1 MHNVK
6 LFVIISVTNYELP
19 KGRALKMVENF
30 NRIKEYRVKKGW
42 SVKQLAAAM
51 GYTEAYIRQIEG
63 FKRGMS
69 LSTAKQF
76 SAVLGKSLNTL
87 FMP

>member
-1 MHNVK
+1 M
-6 LFVIISVTNYELP
+6 P
-19 KGRALKMVENF
+19 ENF
-30 NRIKEYRVKKGW
+30 NRIREYRIKKGW

-51 GYTEAYIRQIEG
+51 GYTETYIRQVEN

-69 LSTAKQF
+69 LSTAIQF
-76 SAVLGKSLNTL
+76 SVVLGKSLNTL

>member
-1 MHNVK
+1 MVK
-6 LFVIISVTNYELP
+6 
-19 KGRALKMVENF
+19 NF
-30 NRIKEYRVKKGW
+30 NRIREYRIKKGW

-51 GYTEAYIRQIEG
+51 GCTETYIRQVEN

-69 LSTAKQF
+69 LSTAIQF
-76 SAVLGKSLNTL
+76 SVVLGKSLNTL

>member
-1 MHNVK
+1 
-6 LFVIISVTNYELP
+6 
-19 KGRALKMVENF
+19 MVENF
-30 NRIKEYRVKKGW
+30 NRIREYRVKKGW

-51 GYTEAYIRQIEG
+51 GYTEAYIRQIES

-76 SAVLGKSLNTL
+76 SVVLGKSLNTL
-87 FMP
+87 FMS

>member
-1 MHNVK
+1 MVK
-6 LFVIISVTNYELP
+6 
-19 KGRALKMVENF
+19 NF
-30 NRIKEYRVKKGW
+30 NRIREYRIKKGW

-51 GYTEAYIRQIEG
+51 GYTEAYIRQIES

-76 SAVLGKSLNTL
+76 SAILGKSLNTL

>member
-1 MHNVK
+1 
-6 LFVIISVTNYELP
+6 
-19 KGRALKMVENF
+19 MVENF
-30 NRIKEYRVKKGW
+30 NRVKEYRVKKGW

-51 GYTEAYIRQIEG
+51 GCTEAYIRQIEG

-76 SAVLGKSLNTL
+76 SVVLGKSLNTL